1 MKICLYSSQVCL
13 INCAI
18 HWEFMT
24 FCCFFSDYCIIC
36 IIYLR
41 WMCRQ
46 KATLFCTISIK
57 ISFFENLFIGFHVDG
72 LKSGRKYAVQLLFES
87 EILSFLFYFTFLC
100 FLIYLFFMLAMSEF
114 TRANGYNRKRLIAFS
129 FESFSFLCERC
140 GSPTLRNIQR

>member
-1 MKICLYSSQVCL
+1 
-13 INCAI
+13 
-18 HWEFMT
+18 MT

-100 FLIYLFFMLAMSEF
+100 FLIFNIY
-114 TRANGYNRKRLIAFS
+114 
-129 FESFSFLCERC
+129 FLCLRC
-140 GSPTLRNIQR
+140 RNLHEQMATIVSVSSLFRSNPFPFFVNAAVLRLCETFRDE